1 MYLLGLEGRKELG
14 SLLLFNP
21 LWLIVYWSWPA
32 EYKQLR
38 LLPQGF

>member
-21 LWLIVYWSWPA
+21 LWLIVHIGAGLQSINS
-32 EYKQLR
+32 
-38 LLPQGF
+38 